1 MVKLNKKKGRRSG
14 KRIQYNLARR
24 SLKKKSKKN
33 NKSKKVFMGG
43 FLLPKSN
50 EYDDKATISFDIT
63 NNCSGDI
70 ETKTLRFKSQD
81 NMRDLTKEDEKNF
94 VLLKHKVLDEKLLTS
109 PFKTPLYA
117 AYFKIPKIIF
127 SLCKQKSKGD
137 KNNLKLTVQYQ
148 ETGKKNSFDISHNC
162 IPSKFDSMN
171 NMVKT
176 QVETDATGVK
186 DAFKNALENHTSYND
201 QISAFLDTYKNNLSE
216 ETIKKIKNKYGSN
229 EEYVK
234 ESIKKAAIKAVEDVL
249 KNKETHVVKE
259 ECDET
264 KQLLKGMTITINPDG
279 SVQFNKS
286 GENTEQDMHKVINNM
301 SEDLNL
307 MKTSEGKVDIN
318 TKHDKHNESD
328 NVKEV
333 KVKEV
338 KAVKEAVSSDSKNV
352 EEKAKAKAQK
362 AMETEINS
370 SSSNEDNKKAAVD
383 NEKSIEE
390 NVKAKAQKA
399 VETEINSSS
408 SNEDNKKAAVDN
420 EKSIEENVKAEAQK
434 AVRTE
439 IDSTSSNEKNVE
451 KNVNDAAEKKV
462 TEELV
467 KVEAI
472 KAVEQAVGQTVQN

>member
-14 KRIQYNLARR
+14 KRIQYNLARK

-33 NKSKKVFMGG
+33 NKSKKLLIGG
-43 FLLPKSN
+43 FLSKN
-50 EYDDKATISFDIT
+50 TNQYDNSATISFDIT
-63 NNCSGDI
+63 NNCSGDKTK
-70 ETKTLRFKSQD
+70 TKTLKFKSQN

-137 KNNLKLTVQYQ
+137 KNNLKLIVKYDK
-148 ETGKKNSFDISHNC
+148 TGKHNSFDISHNC
-162 IPSKFDSMN
+162 TPSKFGSMN

-176 QVETDATGVK
+176 QVETDATGIK

-201 QISAFLDTYKNNLSE
+201 QISAFLDRYKNNLSE

-286 GENTEQDMHKVINNM
+286 GENTEQDMHKVINDM

-307 MKTSEGKVDIN
+307 IKSSKGKVDIN

-328 NVKEV
+328 NVKE
-333 KVKEV
+333 KEV
-338 KAVKEAVSSDSKNV
+338 KAVREAVSNDSKNV
-352 EEKAKAKAQK
+352 
-362 AMETEINS
+362 
-370 SSSNEDNKKAAVD
+370 
-383 NEKSIEE
+383 EE
-390 NVKAKAQKA
+390 NVKAKAQEEVKQK
-399 VETEINSSS
+399 IDSSS
-408 SNEDNKKAAVDN
+408 SNEDNEKAAVDN
-420 EKSIEENVKAEAQK
+420 EKSIEENVKAEAKK

-472 KAVEQAVGQTVQN
+472 KAVEQAVEKAVKN

>member
-24 SLKKKSKKN
+24 SLKKKSKRN

-50 EYDDKATISFDIT
+50 EYDDKATISFDI
-63 NNCSGDI
+63 NNCNNQSVKI
-70 ETKTLRFKSQD
+70 TFKSH
-81 NMRDLTKEDEKNF
+81 DEKKLNSDDSRNF
-94 VLLKHKVLDEKLLTS
+94 VLLKHRVLDEKTS
-109 PFKTPLYA
+109 TPLMKTPLYE

-127 SLCKQKSKGD
+127 SLCRQKSKGD
-137 KNNLKLTVQYQ
+137 KNNLKLTVTYDN
-148 ETGKKNSFDISHNC
+148 TGKNNTFDVSHNC
-162 IPSKFDSMN
+162 TPSKFGSMN

-176 QVETDATGVK
+176 QLETDATGIK

-201 QISAFLDTYKNNLSE
+201 QISAFLNTYKNNLSE

-234 ESIKKAAIKAVEDVL
+234 ESIKKAAVKAVEDVL

-301 SEDLNL
+301 TMS
-307 MKTSEGKVDIN
+307 MKNIGNNI
-318 TKHDKHNESD
+318 
-328 NVKEV
+328 
-333 KVKEV
+333 
-338 KAVKEAVSSDSKNV
+338 AVITGDDENNNNV
-352 EEKAKAKAQK
+352 EKEKGKTAVAAPTTEKPEETLATAK
-362 AMETEINS
+362 
-370 SSSNEDNKKAAVD
+370 
-383 NEKSIEE
+383 
-390 NVKAKAQKA
+390 NVKAKAQEEVKQKIDS
-399 VETEINSSS
+399 TS
-408 SNEDNKKAAVDN
+408 SNEDNEKAAVDN
-420 EKSIEENVKAEAQK
+420 EKSIEENVKAEAKK

-439 IDSTSSNEKNVE
+439 IDSTSSNEENVE
-451 KNVNDAAEKKV
+451 KNVNDVAEKKV

-467 KVEAI
+467 KVAAI
-472 KAVEQAVGQTVQN
+472 KAVEQAVGN

>member
-33 NKSKKVFMGG
+33 NKSKKLLIGG
-43 FLLPKSN
+43 FLSKN
-50 EYDDKATISFDIT
+50 TNQYDNSATISFDIT
-63 NNCSGDI
+63 NNCNGGI
-70 ETKTLRFKSQD
+70 KTKTLRFKSQD

-137 KNNLKLTVQYQ
+137 KNNLKLIVKYDK
-148 ETGKKNSFDISHNC
+148 TGKKNSFDISHNC
-162 IPSKFDSMN
+162 TPSKFGSMN

-176 QVETDATGVK
+176 QVETDASGVK

-201 QISAFLDTYKNNLSE
+201 QISAFLNTYKNNLSE

-249 KNKETHVVKE
+249 KNKGTRVVKE

-301 SEDLNL
+301 SLN
-307 MKTSEGKVDIN
+307 MIKSSEGKVDIN

-328 NVKEV
+328 NVKE
-333 KVKEV
+333 KEVKEV
-338 KAVKEAVSSDSKNV
+338 KAVKEAVSNDSKNV
-352 EEKAKAKAQK
+352 EENVKAEAQK
-362 AMETEINS
+362 AVRTEINS
-370 SSSNEDNKKAAVD
+370 SSSNKD
-383 NEKSIEE
+383 NEK
-390 NVKAKAQKA
+390 
-399 VETEINSSS
+399 
-408 SNEDNKKAAVDN
+408 AALDN

-434 AVRTE
+434 AVETE
-439 IDSTSSNEKNVE
+439 IDSTSSNEENVE
-451 KNVNDAAEKKV
+451 KNVNDVAEKKV

-467 KVEAI
+467 KVAAI
-472 KAVEQAVGQTVQN
+472 KAVEQAVQN

>member
-1 MVKLNKKKGRRSG
+1 
-14 KRIQYNLARR
+14 LARK
-24 SLKKKSKKN
+24 SLKKKSKRN
-33 NKSKKVFMGG
+33 NKSKKVLIGG
-43 FLLPKSN
+43 FLSN
-50 EYDDKATISFDIT
+50 EYDNKATISFNIT
-63 NNCSGDI
+63 NNCSSNDSK
-70 ETKTLRFKSQD
+70 TQTLRFKSQD

-137 KNNLKLTVQYQ
+137 KNNLKLTVTYDN
-148 ETGKKNSFDISHNC
+148 TGKNNTFDVSHNC
-162 IPSKFDSMN
+162 TPSKFGSMN

-176 QVETDATGVK
+176 QLETDATGIK

-201 QISAFLDTYKNNLSE
+201 QISAFLNTYKNNLSE

-234 ESIKKAAIKAVEDVL
+234 ESIKKAAVKAVEDVL

-301 SEDLNL
+301 TMS
-307 MKTSEGKVDIN
+307 MKNIGNNI
-318 TKHDKHNESD
+318 
-328 NVKEV
+328 
-333 KVKEV
+333 
-338 KAVKEAVSSDSKNV
+338 AVITGDDENNNNV
-352 EEKAKAKAQK
+352 EKEKGKTAVAAPTTEKPEETLATAK
-362 AMETEINS
+362 
-370 SSSNEDNKKAAVD
+370 
-383 NEKSIEE
+383 
-390 NVKAKAQKA
+390 NVKAKAQEEVKQKIDS
-399 VETEINSSS
+399 TS
-408 SNEDNKKAAVDN
+408 SNEDNEKAAVDN
-420 EKSIEENVKAEAQK
+420 EKSIEENVKAEAKK

-439 IDSTSSNEKNVE
+439 IDSTSSNEENVE
-451 KNVNDAAEKKV
+451 KNVNDVAEKKV

-467 KVEAI
+467 KVAAI
-472 KAVEQAVGQTVQN
+472 KAVEQAVGN

>member
-14 KRIQYNLARR
+14 KRIQYNLARK
-24 SLKKKSKKN
+24 SLKKKSNRN
-33 NKSKKVFMGG
+33 NKSKKLLIGG
-43 FLLPKSN
+43 FLSKKTN
-50 EYDDKATISFDIT
+50 QYDNSATISFDIT

-70 ETKTLRFKSQD
+70 KTKTLRFKSQD

-94 VLLKHKVLDEKLLTS
+94 VLLKHRVLDEKQLTS

-127 SLCKQKSKGD
+127 SLCKQKSKDD

-148 ETGKKNSFDISHNC
+148 ETGKNNSFDISHNC
-162 IPSKFDSMN
+162 TPSKFGSMN
-171 NMVKT
+171 NMVKNH
-176 QVETDATGVK
+176 VETDASDVK

-201 QISAFLDTYKNNLSE
+201 QISAFLDKYKNNLSE

-249 KNKETHVVKE
+249 KNKGTRVVKE

-328 NVKEV
+328 NVK
-333 KVKEV
+333 VKEV
-338 KAVKEAVSSDSKNV
+338 KAVTEAVSNDSKNV

-408 SNEDNKKAAVDN
+408 SNEKNVEKNVNDAA
-420 EKSIEENVKAEAQK
+420 EK

-439 IDSTSSNEKNVE
+439 IDSTSSNEKNVK

-472 KAVEQAVGQTVQN
+472 KAVEQAVEQTVQN

>member
-14 KRIQYNLARR
+14 KHIQYNLARR

-33 NKSKKVFMGG
+33 NKSKKLLIGG
-43 FLLPKSN
+43 FLSKN
-50 EYDDKATISFDIT
+50 TNQYDNSATISFDIT
-63 NNCSGDI
+63 NNCSGDKTK
-70 ETKTLRFKSQD
+70 TKTLKFKSQD

-137 KNNLKLTVQYQ
+137 KNNLKLIVKYNK
-148 ETGKKNSFDISHNC
+148 TGKHNSFDISHNC
-162 IPSKFDSMN
+162 SPSKFGSMN

-176 QVETDATGVK
+176 QVETDASGIK

-201 QISAFLDTYKNNLSE
+201 QISAFLNTYKNNLSE

-259 ECDET
+259 ECHET

-286 GENTEQDMHKVINNM
+286 GENTEQDMHKVINDI

-307 MKTSEGKVDIN
+307 IKSSNGKMNIN
-318 TKHDKHNESD
+318 TLKQDK
-328 NVKEV
+328 
-333 KVKEV
+333 KVS
-338 KAVKEAVSSDSKNV
+338 AVSSDKKAEATVKGASDDKKVKVEAVSNDSENV
-352 EEKAKAKAQK
+352 EEKTSDDKKVEAVSNDSENVEEKVQEKAKTVVKEKVEA
-362 AMETEINS
+362 
-370 SSSNEDNKKAAVD
+370 AAVSND
-383 NEKSIEE
+383 SE
-390 NVKAKAQKA
+390 NV
-399 VETEINSSS
+399 
-408 SNEDNKKAAVDN
+408 
-420 EKSIEENVKAEAQK
+420 EE
-434 AVRTE
+434 
-439 IDSTSSNEKNVE
+439 NVE
-451 KNVNDAAEKKV
+451 KNVQEKAKAA
-462 TEELV
+462 
-467 KVEAI
+467 VEA
-472 KAVEQAVGQTVQN
+472 AVSNVQAQN

>member
-14 KRIQYNLARR
+14 KRIQYNLARK
-24 SLKKKSKKN
+24 SLKKKSERN
-33 NKSKKVFMGG
+33 NKSKKLLIGG
-43 FLLPKSN
+43 FLSKN
-50 EYDDKATISFDIT
+50 TNQYDNSATISFDIT
-63 NNCSGDI
+63 NNCSGDK
-70 ETKTLRFKSQD
+70 TKTLKFKSQN

-137 KNNLKLTVQYQ
+137 KNNLKLIVKYDK
-148 ETGKKNSFDISHNC
+148 TGKHNSFDISHNC
-162 IPSKFDSMN
+162 TPSKFGSMN

-176 QVETDATGVK
+176 QVETDATGIK

-286 GENTEQDMHKVINNM
+286 GENTEQDMHKVINNI

-307 MKTSEGKVDIN
+307 MKTSEGKVDV
-318 TKHDKHNESD
+318 TTSKHNKLNE
-328 NVKEV
+328 N
-333 KVKEV
+333 
-338 KAVKEAVSSDSKNV
+338 AQNNAAVSNDSKNV
-352 EEKAKAKAQK
+352 EENVQKKAEAAAVKAAAKEKVEA
-362 AMETEINS
+362 AAV
-370 SSSNEDNKKAAVD
+370 KAAVE
-383 NEKSIEE
+383 EKAEAAAVSDDSKNVEE
-390 NVKAKAQKA
+390 NVQKKAEAA
-399 VETEINSSS
+399 V
-408 SNEDNKKAAVDN
+408 KAAVEATLK
-420 EKSIEENVKAEAQK
+420 EK
-434 AVRTE
+434 

-451 KNVNDAAEKKV
+451 KNVSDVAEKKV

-467 KVEAI
+467 KVAAI
-472 KAVEQAVGQTVQN
+472 QAVEQAVKQTAQN

>member
-1 MVKLNKKKGRRSG
+1 MVILNKKKDRRSG
-14 KRIQYNLARR
+14 KRIQYNLARK
-24 SLKKKSKKN
+24 SLKKKSKRN
-33 NKSKKVFMGG
+33 NKSKKVLIGG
-43 FLLPKSN
+43 FLSN
-50 EYDDKATISFDIT
+50 EYDNKATISFNIT
-63 NNCSGDI
+63 NNCSSNDSK
-70 ETKTLRFKSQD
+70 TQTLRFKSQD

-137 KNNLKLTVQYQ
+137 KNNLKLTVTYDN
-148 ETGKKNSFDISHNC
+148 TGKNNTFDVSHNC
-162 IPSKFDSMN
+162 TPSKFGSMN

-176 QVETDATGVK
+176 QLETDATGIK

-201 QISAFLDTYKNNLSE
+201 QISAFLNTYKNNLSE

-234 ESIKKAAIKAVEDVL
+234 ESIKKAAVKAVEDVL

-301 SEDLNL
+301 TMS
-307 MKTSEGKVDIN
+307 MKNIGNNI
-318 TKHDKHNESD
+318 
-328 NVKEV
+328 
-333 KVKEV
+333 
-338 KAVKEAVSSDSKNV
+338 AVITGDDENNNNV
-352 EEKAKAKAQK
+352 EKEKGKTAVAAPTTEKPEETLATAK
-362 AMETEINS
+362 
-370 SSSNEDNKKAAVD
+370 
-383 NEKSIEE
+383 
-390 NVKAKAQKA
+390 NVKAKAQEEVKQKIDS
-399 VETEINSSS
+399 TS
-408 SNEDNKKAAVDN
+408 SNEDNEKAAVDN
-420 EKSIEENVKAEAQK
+420 EKSIEENVKAEAKK

-439 IDSTSSNEKNVE
+439 IDSTSSNEENVE
-451 KNVNDAAEKKV
+451 KNVNDVAEKKV

-467 KVEAI
+467 KVAAI
-472 KAVEQAVGQTVQN
+472 KAVEQAVGN